1 VHASEQVA
9 KSLHAISTPCR
20 SSRRDW
26 MDSVPPWPREV
37 LIWPVS
43 PFCVQLRTADPASDR
58 RSRMAHSVAL
68 VAVNPNAQ
76 CCFNSVVH

>member
-1 VHASEQVA
+1 MRFPRHAEVHVA
-9 KSLHAISTPCR
+9 TGWIV
-20 SSRRDW
+20 
-26 MDSVPPWPREV
+26 VPPWPREV